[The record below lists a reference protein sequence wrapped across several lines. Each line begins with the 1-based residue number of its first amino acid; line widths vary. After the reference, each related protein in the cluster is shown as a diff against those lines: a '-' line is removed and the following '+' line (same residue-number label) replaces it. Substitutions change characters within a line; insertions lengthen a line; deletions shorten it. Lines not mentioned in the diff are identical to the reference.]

1 MRIELDYNKD
11 ELKRA
16 SGNYDETFKCYL
28 VEIIR
33 NNNKDDT
40 YYRIEFM
47 DNDFINISIEELKT
61 LKVLLNNNIVT
72 KLLKLDTEVL

>member
-33 NNNKDDT
+33 NNNGADT

-47 DNDFINISIEELKT
+47 DNDFINISIKELKT
-61 LKVLLNNNIVT
+61 LKVLLNNDIVT
-72 KLLKLDTEVL
+72 KLLQLDTEVK

>member
-16 SGNYDETFKCYL
+16 SGNYDETFNCYL

-33 NNNKDDT
+33 NKNNDDT

-47 DNDFINISIEELKT
+47 DNNFINISIEELKT
-61 LKVLLNNNIVT
+61 LKVLLNNDIVT
-72 KLLKLDTEVL
+72 KLLQLDTEVK